1 MSLTITVKNYL
12 VDYSADMENDDYI
25 EFMRELAEWA
35 SNQADVAEYREET
48 LGEFEEYNEE

>member
-1 MSLTITVKNYL
+1 MSLTTTVKNYL